1 MSKIGFIF
9 PGQGAQEVG
18 MGQELYNEYPEIA
31 DYFNRAEE
39 ILDLDLKRICFE
51 GPEFDLNLTENTQP
65 ALFTM
70 SAAIDN
76 YLKKAGSSTRYGC
89 RT

>member
-31 DYFNRAEE
+31 DYL
-39 ILDLDLKRICFE
+39 IV
-51 GPEFDLNLTENTQP
+51 
-65 ALFTM
+65 
-70 SAAIDN
+70 
-76 YLKKAGSSTRYGC
+76 LKKYWT
-89 RT
+89 